1 MKQINLYQAAFRP
14 PSVVLPARKM
24 LLSGAVFVFGLLL
37 LYVWNN
43 WQLRLLH
50 DQVEQITRRAE
61 AVMRQV
67 DASAPG
73 STQSNPAVAAEAQK
87 LEARIRALQLAQEAI
102 ANGEVGSETGYAAQF
117 RSLARAA
124 GNHSSP
130 GAWLTGVALYDNGRA
145 LDLQGR
151 TLSGAAT
158 ADLIGNLRR
167 EPLFVG
173 LSFAGLQVG
182 APEEK
187 SGQSTAADNG
197 KPPRYLVFTLNA
209 RQDAVVDSE
218 AKAALAKAAALA
230 GEQAGDAR

>member
-24 LLSGAVFVFGLLL
+24 ALSGAVFIVGLLA
-37 LYVWNN
+37 LYAWNN

-50 DQVEQITRRAE
+50 EQVEQITRRAD

-73 STQSNPAVAAEAQK
+73 STQSNPAVAAEAQS

-102 ANGEVGSETGYAAQF
+102 ASGQVGSDIGYAAQF

-124 GNHSSP
+124 GNNASP

-145 LDLQGR
+145 MDLQGR

-187 SGQSTAADNG
+187 SGQSTAADSG
-197 KPPRYLVFTLNA
+197 KPPRYLTFSLNA
-209 RQDAVVDSE
+209 RQDTAVASE
-218 AKAALAKAAALA
+218 AKAAIAKAAALA
-230 GEQAGDAR
+230 GEKAGVAP